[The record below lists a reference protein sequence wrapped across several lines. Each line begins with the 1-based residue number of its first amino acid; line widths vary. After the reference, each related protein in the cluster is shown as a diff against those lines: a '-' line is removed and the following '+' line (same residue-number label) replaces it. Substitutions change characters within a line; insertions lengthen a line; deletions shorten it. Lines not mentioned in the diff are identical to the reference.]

1 MKGYSHRTDVELGE
15 SDTLTTWEELVTN
28 AVGQVIE
35 FWGFKRNHGRTWAL
49 MYLRGEPMASATLRE
64 ELGLSKGAVSMIT
77 RDLEQWGVA
86 HRLRVGS
93 SKAWHFVAEV
103 DFLDMIR
110 QVLRD
115 REMTMVERVRTD
127 LKDAMRMARREDAD
141 EEVVERIER
150 MYRLADLVKQALD
163 LFLSTARL
171 DVTEVEDVL

>member
-1 MKGYSHRTDVELGE
+1 MKGYSHRSDVEFGE
-15 SDTLTTWEELVTN
+15 SDPLSPWEQRVTN

-49 MYLRGEPMASATLRE
+49 LYLRGNPMSSAELRE

-86 HRLRVGS
+86 HRVRVGS
-93 SKAWHFVAEV
+93 SNAWHFVAEV
-103 DFLDMIR
+103 EFLDMIR

-127 LKDAMRMARREDAD
+127 LKDAIRMARESDASD
-141 EEVVERIER
+141 AVIERIER
-150 MYRLADLVKQALD
+150 MYRLADLVKNALD
-163 LFLSTARL
+163 LFLNTSRL
-171 DVTEVEDVL
+171 DVTDVEDVL